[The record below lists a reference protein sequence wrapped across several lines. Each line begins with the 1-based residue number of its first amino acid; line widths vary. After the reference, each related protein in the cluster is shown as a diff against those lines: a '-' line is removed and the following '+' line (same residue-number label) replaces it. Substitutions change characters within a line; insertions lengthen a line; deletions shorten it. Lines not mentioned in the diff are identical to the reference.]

1 METMPHTQ
9 AQYKTTPLVKESPS
23 GIENMPLFA
32 EAAKK
37 QKSSK
42 KTFIDRLISSP
53 ILINQK
59 KMCGRAALTDD
70 KIHLFLEALEQHG
83 GTMLQPALAQ
93 AMNLPLFRFRGI
105 ISIMQ
110 RILNVDGYPVLSFYT
125 SSNTITINYEL
136 MRTQFEI

>member
-1 METMPHTQ
+1 METMPHTE
-9 AQYKTTPLVKESPS
+9 AQYKTTPLVKESSS

-32 EAAKK
+32 DAAKK
-37 QKSSK
+37 HKSSEN
-42 KTFIDRLISSP
+42 TYIDRLIRSP
-53 ILINQK
+53 VLVNQK
-59 KMCGRAALTDD
+59 KMCGRAALSDD
-70 KIHLFLEALEQHG
+70 KIHLFLEVLEQHR

-110 RILNVDGYPVLSFYT
+110 RILNVDGYPVISFDT
-125 SSNTITINYEL
+125 SSNTISINYEL